1 MNKFCNGF
9 SLMYNDNIKF
19 NILETLFFVALFT
32 RVAPLSL
39 VANQRCSTLRKKCR
53 SFSDLF
59 FPTFELNT
67 EICSVYLRIQSECE
81 KIRTRKTRNTD
92 FFHAKE
98 LQKEL
103 KELQLKVFKIPAR
116 RLFSVRLLARHYS
129 VAKSYTFV
137 YTFLLLSHFFSK
149 QL

>member
-1 MNKFCNGF
+1 MNKFCNSF
-9 SLMYNDNIKF
+9 SLMYKDNIKF

-32 RVAPLSL
+32 RAAPLPQ

-59 FPTFELNT
+59 LSTFELNT
-67 EICSVYLRIQSECE
+67 EICCVYLCIQSECE
-81 KIRTRKTRNTD
+81 KIRTRKTPNTN

-98 LQKEL
+98 LRKEL

-116 RLFSVRLLARHYS
+116 R
-129 VAKSYTFV
+129 
-137 YTFLLLSHFFSK
+137 FF
-149 QL
+149 